1 MINFYQRGGQVDP
14 ITGII
19 EQLSSDDP
27 QQQQQGIAT
36 LSELQDADQV
46 VQEIATRAQQ
56 GDAKATKAVQ
66 LIQQV
71 IEASKAQ
78 AQKAEHGAKLNYIKK
93 LQGICPEGYETY
105 FFKAGGQMCRGMK
118 KKKCGGK
125 VKKGEE
131 GLNMPDNRS
140 FMQRIKDKINGKK
153 QTNQQQNRPRVI
165 VKDTGDNPNPTPTQL
180 DEANRL
186 KKEKRGLLKS
196 NNPKDKKRV
205 GEINNRLVTLLGE

>member
-1 MINFYQRGGQVDP
+1 MINFYQKGGQVDP

-56 GDAKATKAVQ
+56 GDSKATKAVQ
-66 LIQQV
+66 FIQQV
-71 IEASKAQ
+71 VEASKAQ
-78 AQKAEHGAKLNYIKK
+78 AQKAAHGAKLNYIKN
-93 LQGICPEGYETY
+93 LQGICPEGYEIY

-118 KKKCGGK
+118 KKECGGK
-125 VKKGEE
+125 VKKGED
-131 GLNMPDNRS
+131 GLDMPDNRS
-140 FMQRIKDKINGKK
+140 LMQRIKDKISGKK
-153 QTNQQQNRPRVI
+153 QTEQQVSNHRVV
-165 VKDTGDNPNPTPTQL
+165 VKGTGDNPNPTSEQL
-180 DEANRL
+180 TEANKL
-186 KKEKRGLLKS
+186 KKEKQRLLKS
-196 NNPKDKKRV
+196 KNPKDQKRV